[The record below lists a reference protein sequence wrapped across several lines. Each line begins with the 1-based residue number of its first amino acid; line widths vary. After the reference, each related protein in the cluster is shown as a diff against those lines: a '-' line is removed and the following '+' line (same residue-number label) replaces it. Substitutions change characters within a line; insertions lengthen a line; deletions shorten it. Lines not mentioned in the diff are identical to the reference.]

1 MNSYDKAKLQPKVS
15 IGMPAYNNELFIRR
29 AIDSLLAQ
37 TFTDFELI
45 ISDDAS
51 TDNTPIICEEYSK
64 KDKRIRYIRQK
75 KNIGLHRNFFFLLQ
89 EAKYDYF
96 MWSAADD
103 FLDPK
108 FIEKNL
114 NILVSNND
122 VVCSVSKIKPYG
134 TEMFDLDPN
143 AIDTLR
149 YPKFVRNLIKRGRW
163 KKIADTCTISGSYEK
178 KIRTFLTNY
187 KSLSAIYGIYRTD
200 QLRKCIISKPFI
212 CVEVCIFLNLLK
224 YGNLYEIDEAFLYK
238 FDEGFS
244 TRGVI
249 NVARGTEH
257 NFLGIVFPFYPFTFW
272 CIKHLG
278 IKNFLKNID
287 VFIRLNLSGE
297 FYVGVDLILMLNK
310 YITKNFDGL
319 KRITD

>member
-1 MNSYDKAKLQPKVS
+1 MNQYTKAKLKPKIS
-15 IGMPAYNNELFIRR
+15 IGMPVYNNELFIRR
-29 AIDSLLAQ
+29 AIDSLLKQ

-51 TDNTPIICEEYSK
+51 TDSTPIICEEYAK
-64 KDKRIRYIRQK
+64 KDKRIRYIRQQ

-96 MWSAADD
+96 AWAAADD

-108 FIEKNL
+108 FLEKNL
-114 NILVSNND
+114 NVLISNEN
-122 VVCSVSKIKPYG
+122 VVCSVSKVKPYG
-134 TEMFDLDPN
+134 TEMFDLNPET
-143 AIDTLR
+143 IDTLR
-149 YPKFVRNLIKRGRW
+149 YPKLVRNFIKRNRW
-163 KKIADTCTISGSYEK
+163 RKMADTCAIYGTYEK
-178 KIRTFLTNY
+178 KIRTFLKNY
-187 KSLSAIYGIYRTD
+187 KSLSAIYGIFRTE
-200 QLRKCIISKPFI
+200 QLRKCIITKPFV

-224 YGNLYEIDEAFLYK
+224 YGDLYEVDEAYLHK

-257 NFLGIVFPFYPFTFW
+257 NFIGVIFPFYPFTFW

-278 IKNFLKNID
+278 IKNFVKNID
-287 VFIRLNLSGE
+287 IFVRLNLAGE
-297 FYVGVDLILMLNK
+297 FYVGVDLILMINK
-310 YITKNFDGL
+310 YLADKF
-319 KRITD
+319 